1 MEAQSTSS
9 DVGEQRSHPWYV
21 AHTRPR
27 CEKKLVAWCDREGYA
42 CELPTYASVR
52 KYRGK
57 EVTFHKPLFPGYV
70 FLRLPVEGKRLVMQ
84 SDYAANL
91 LTPPDQTEF
100 EAQLGGI
107 LQALETME
115 DVWLV
120 PNIGVGTRVLI
131 QRGPL
136 AGIEAWVEKRH
147 GPATA
152 LLRLDFIGQAA
163 AVNVSVEDLELV

>member
-1 MEAQSTSS
+1 MQSTPS
-9 DVGEQRSHPWYV
+9 DAGEQQLHPWYV

-27 CEKKLVAWCDREGYA
+27 CEKKLVTWCGRAEHA
-42 CELPTYASVR
+42 SELPTYVSVR

-57 EVTFHKPLFPGYV
+57 EATFHKPLFPGYV
-70 FLRLPVEGKRLVMQ
+70 FLRLSIQGKREVMQ
-84 SDYAANL
+84 SDYVANL
-91 LTPPDQTEF
+91 LVPPDQVEF
-100 EAQLGGI
+100 EAQLAGI

-136 AGIEAWVEKRH
+136 AGLEAWVEDRH

>member
-1 MEAQSTSS
+1 MEETEAQPN
-9 DVGEQRSHPWYV
+9 VMAEMLQSHPWYV

-27 CEKKLVAWCDREGYA
+27 CEKKLVAWCGREDHA
-42 CELPTYASVR
+42 CE
-52 KYRGK
+52 
-57 EVTFHKPLFPGYV
+57 
-70 FLRLPVEGKRLVMQ
+70 
-84 SDYAANL
+84 
-91 LTPPDQTEF
+91 
-100 EAQLGGI
+100 

-136 AGIEAWVEKRH
+136 AGLEAWVEERH
-147 GPATA
+147 GPTTA